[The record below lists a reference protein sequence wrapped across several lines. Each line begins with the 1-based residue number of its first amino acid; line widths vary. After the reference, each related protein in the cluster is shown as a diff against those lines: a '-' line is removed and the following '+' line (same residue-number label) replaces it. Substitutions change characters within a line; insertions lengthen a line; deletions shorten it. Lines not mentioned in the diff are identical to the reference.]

1 MSEVNNIENHMPAN
15 CSFNSDSGHCNY
27 PFKCKECDSLAMI
40 KDFDFKNKKYNI
52 ICNNGHPFDFD
63 SYEKLL
69 NKKKT
74 IKNNKFSCDDL
85 KEELNKDNNKNND
98 ENSDENSDENTDE
111 SSTKESTNYK
121 DDENEQ
127 LQEIYKYIEKILKS
141 MIDWKNDL
149 NKKIDNYVR
158 TIDNYYKTHKNL
170 LCYYKN
176 NTKDFEN
183 NNILKSNHK
192 LFQDNI
198 MKVNEYLSKADQKI
212 NNIKKDDFEVKSSCF
227 SDILKDFDS
236 SNIFA
241 LKSIVEEKT
250 EPIVEKNIT
259 KKIADMDK
267 MKISLSSETKCFC
280 PFYKEQYMLFGLKT
294 GEIYMYKQKN
304 KSHFTFIL
312 SMKAFGEQVEHICE
326 LDEDLIAATDGKNKI
341 KIIQFKDNF
350 SSYKIVQ
357 SLDLKEDSE
366 YIYSMIYLPL
376 LSKRKNTHYFCTGDE
391 KHILIFK
398 SNSKPKYLDDDKNV
412 DNNTDIKFELIKD
425 IKVNTLVHCLIEAN
439 EKYIVT
445 ACTKDNTL
453 KIFDV
458 TKDFKK
464 LEDIKGI
471 ELSKGSNILTLV
483 PNKNILIVACTNGF
497 YLINTNKR
505 KIYKRIHCA
514 YSVLS
519 LDMISGNTFVCCT
532 SSKTDNRI
540 KQYALEEKSFYCE
553 KISERKID
561 KNYDIWKLQKVNQEI
576 FFLDNTAK
584 VNYLI

>member
-1 MSEVNNIENHMPAN
+1 MSAVNDNENYISAN

-27 PFKCKECDSLAMI
+27 PFKCQECDSLAMI
-40 KDFDFKNKKYNI
+40 KDFDFKNNKYNI
-52 ICNNGHPFDFD
+52 ICNNGHSFDFD
-63 SYEKLL
+63 SYEKLI
-69 NKKKT
+69 NKKTT

-85 KEELNKDNNKNND
+85 KEELNKDNNKIND

-127 LQEIYKYIEKILKS
+127 LQEIYKYIDKIIKS
-141 MIDWKNDL
+141 LNDWKKDM

-158 TIDNYYKTHKNL
+158 TIDNYYKTHKIL

-198 MKVNEYLSKADQKI
+198 MKVNEYLVKADQEI

-236 SNIFA
+236 TNIFS

-250 EPIVEKNIT
+250 EPILEKNIN

-267 MKISLSSETKCFC
+267 MKIPLSSETKCFC
-280 PFYKEQYMLFGLKT
+280 PFHKEQYLLFGLKT
-294 GEIYMYKQKN
+294 GEIYMYKQTN
-304 KSHFTFIL
+304 NSHFSFIL

-341 KIIQFKDNF
+341 KIIQLTDNF

-357 SLDLKEDSE
+357 SLGLKEDSE

-376 LSKRKNTHYFCTGDE
+376 LSKSKNNHYFCTGDE

-412 DNNTDIKFELIKD
+412 DNTDIKFELIKD
-425 IKVNTLVHCLIEAN
+425 IKVNTLVHCLVEAN
-439 EKYIVT
+439 EKYIVA

-453 KIFDV
+453 KIFDM
-458 TKDFKK
+458 TKDFKI
-464 LEDIKGI
+464 LEDIKGF
-471 ELSKGSNILTLV
+471 ELSKGSNILSLV
-483 PNKNILIVACTNGF
+483 PNKNILIVACADGF
-497 YLINTNKR
+497 YLIDTNKR
-505 KIYKRIHCA
+505 KIYKRIHCK
-514 YSVLS
+514 YSVLT
-519 LDMISGNTFVCCT
+519 LDMISENTLVCCT
-532 SSKTDNRI
+532 SARNDNRI
-540 KQYALEEKSFYCE
+540 KQYALEGKSFNFE
-553 KISERKID
+553 KISERRIH
-561 KNYDIWKLQKVNQEI
+561 KNYDIWKLKKFNQEI
-576 FFLDNTAK
+576 FFLDNSAK
-584 VNYLI
+584 VNYLL